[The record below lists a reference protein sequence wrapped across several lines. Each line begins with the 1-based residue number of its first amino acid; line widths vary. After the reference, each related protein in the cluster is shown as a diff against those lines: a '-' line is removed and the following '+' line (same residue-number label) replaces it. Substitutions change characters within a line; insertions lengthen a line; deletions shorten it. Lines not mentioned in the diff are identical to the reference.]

1 MALMIWKVLCLCCQK
16 ISFDRLA
23 GESITCIY
31 KGWSNELGELEADEV
46 RESFSLKLLGFV
58 HSLEWLLWFSTKWK
72 GIFFSVPGKRFLWLL
87 LLFFFLEIAV
97 SIDLGSCCACY
108 THRFLSLGVSFMFCG
123 RQLRKAQPFELPFQ
137 LSSGWLVG
145 KMGKLLY
152 TLVLFS

>member
-1 MALMIWKVLCLCCQK
+1 MHETFKVVSMALMIWKVLSLCCQK

-87 LLFFFLEIAV
+87 LFFFSWNCSKYRFGQLLCMLYSSLFEF
-97 SIDLGSCCACY
+97 GS
-108 THRFLSLGVSFMFCG
+108 
-123 RQLRKAQPFELPFQ
+123 QL
-137 LSSGWLVG
+137 
-145 KMGKLLY
+145 Y
-152 TLVLFS
+152 VLW